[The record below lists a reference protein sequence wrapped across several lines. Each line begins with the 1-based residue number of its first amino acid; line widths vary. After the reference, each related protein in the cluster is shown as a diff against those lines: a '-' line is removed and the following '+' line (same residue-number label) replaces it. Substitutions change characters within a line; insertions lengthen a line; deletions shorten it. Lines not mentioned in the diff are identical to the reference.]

1 VSTSLIRLLTAIK
14 YQVKLIYKVSLKFL
28 EVVTMNK
35 FLICFF
41 VIIFLMVGGIFT
53 PVGAENQFNIKEKG
67 GKIMEIKSAS
77 FNHEDMIPSKY
88 TCDGQNISPPLS
100 WSGTPEKTKSFAL
113 ICDDPD
119 APVGLWVH
127 WVIFDI
133 PANVNSL
140 PEKVSRQ
147 EEVAGLGKNGKNTS
161 GNWGYDGPC
170 PPGGTHRYYFKL
182 YALDTM
188 LNKEPGLTKDDLLK
202 AMKGH
207 ILAEAELMGRYSRKR

>member
-1 VSTSLIRLLTAIK
+1 MKK
-14 YQVKLIYKVSLKFL
+14 YLF
-28 EVVTMNK
+28 
-35 FLICFF
+35 CFF
-41 VIIFLMVGGIFT
+41 LSICLIAGGAQSLPAKDQINT
-53 PVGAENQFNIKEKG
+53 KTKG
-67 GKIMEIKSAS
+67 GKAMEIKSSS
-77 FNHEDMIPSKY
+77 FKHEDMIPAKY

-100 WSGTPEKTKSFAL
+100 WSGAPEKTKSFAL

-127 WVIFDI
+127 WVLFDI

-140 PEKVSRQ
+140 PENVSRH
-147 EEVAGLGKNGKNTS
+147 EEIAGLGKNGKNTS
-161 GNWGYDGPC
+161 QHSGYDGPC

-188 LNKEPGLTKDDLLK
+188 LNLKPGLTKDELLA

-207 ILAEAELMGRYSRKR
+207 ILAEAQLMGKYKR

>member
-1 VSTSLIRLLTAIK
+1 MKNYFFCFFA
-14 YQVKLIYKVSLKFL
+14 
-28 EVVTMNK
+28 
-35 FLICFF
+35 LICL
-41 VIIFLMVGGIFT
+41 IAASGEPLAQAKDQINTKIR
-53 PVGAENQFNIKEKG
+53 G
-67 GKIMEIKSAS
+67 GKTMEIKSSS
-77 FNHEDMIPSKY
+77 FNHEDMIPAKY

-100 WSGTPEKTKSFAL
+100 WSGAPKETKSFAL

-119 APVGLWVH
+119 APAGTWVH

-147 EEVAGLGKNGKNTS
+147 DEIVGLEKSGKNTS
-161 GNWGYDGPC
+161 QHFGYDGPC

-188 LNKEPGLTKDDLLK
+188 LNLNAGLSKEDLLK

-207 ILAEAELMGRYSRKR
+207 ILAEAQLMGRYKR

>member
-1 VSTSLIRLLTAIK
+1 MKK
-14 YQVKLIYKVSLKFL
+14 YLF
-28 EVVTMNK
+28 
-35 FLICFF
+35 CFF
-41 VIIFLMVGGIFT
+41 AAICLIAGGGETLQAKDQIN
-53 PVGAENQFNIKEKG
+53 AKKEG
-67 GKIMEIKSAS
+67 GKTMEIKSSS
-77 FNHEDMIPSKY
+77 FKHEDMIPAKY

-100 WSGTPEKTKSFAL
+100 WSSAPEKTKSFAL

-140 PEKVSRQ
+140 PEKASQQ
-147 EEVAGLGKNGKNTS
+147 EEITGLGKNGKNTS
-161 GNWGYDGPC
+161 GHYGYDGPC

-188 LNKEPGLTKDDLLK
+188 LNLKAGLTKEELLG
-202 AMKGH
+202 AIKGH
-207 ILAEAELMGRYSRKR
+207 ILAEAQLMGKYKR